1 MYSGKP
7 LSMKGHG
14 MGDDQVRRRLEELE
28 IKAALQ
34 EDLLDAL
41 NHTVARLQEQ
51 LDLQQAQLRLLYRKM
66 ADRAEPLDGPSSAVD
81 EVPPH
86 Y

>member
-1 MYSGKP
+1 MDEEQ
-7 LSMKGHG
+7 LRM
-14 MGDDQVRRRLEELE
+14 RLEELE
-28 IKAALQ
+28 IKTALQ
-34 EDLLDAL
+34 EDLLDTL

-66 ADRAEPLDGPSSAVD
+66 VDKAEPLGEPMGAVN

>member
-1 MYSGKP
+1 MDEEQ
-7 LSMKGHG
+7 LRM
-14 MGDDQVRRRLEELE
+14 RLEELE
-28 IKAALQ
+28 IKTALQ
-34 EDLLDAL
+34 EDLLDTL

-66 ADRAEPLDGPSSAVD
+66 VDKAEPLGEPMGTVN